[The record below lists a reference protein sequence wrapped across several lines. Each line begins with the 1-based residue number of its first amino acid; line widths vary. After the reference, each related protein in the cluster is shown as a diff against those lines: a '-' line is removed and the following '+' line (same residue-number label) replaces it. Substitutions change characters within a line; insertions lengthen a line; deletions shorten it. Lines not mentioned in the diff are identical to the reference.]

1 MKKPEFLKES
11 SEPNPAP
18 QEQNPGSA
26 GGAGPKLLRRI
37 AIAAAAVLLLAGT
50 VYAVARG
57 IEMRRTGQPAEAE
70 EGFEAKTELPLV
82 QWSSFKGEI
91 RNAGEAIVKQY
102 QEYVPEP
109 VWSNYLGDPGGYT
122 RRFDRIEE
130 AVNYIGLR
138 ELKTPGF
145 PLDSYD
151 CSVTAHGDEEGRVDR
166 VTLYAERIRRNDIGA
181 QETVTILT
189 EHAQG
194 SEYASGGV
202 WTDEFPR
209 NVEFLRYVT
218 PGGNECRIAVLKPEY
233 DSGFLGL
240 TCYAA
245 AGPAFYELHLGAVPK
260 EKYELSLDMLS
271 QWADALD

>member
-1 MKKPEFLKES
+1 MKDLEFLEKINDIDPTLLEETPVS
-11 SEPNPAP
+11 SGRAR
-18 QEQNPGSA
+18 
-26 GGAGPKLLRRI
+26 PKLLRRI

-91 RNAGEAIVKQY
+91 RNAGEAIVTQY
-102 QEYVPEP
+102 QDYVPKP
-109 VWSNYLGDPGGYT
+109 VWSNYLEDPGSYT

-189 EHAQG
+189 EYAQG

-209 NVEFLRYVT
+209 NVEFMQYVT
-218 PGGNECRIAVLKPEY
+218 PGGNECRIAVLRPES

-260 EKYELSLDMLS
+260 EKYELALDMLR